1 MYVVRSLLVLIS
13 ISAWGSS
20 LPAVIKQARASGH
33 LRIAWMGTSI
43 TCGLGA
49 STEAARFTTK
59 VNQIFE
65 RQTGAKV
72 LARNFCIGGAIS
84 MLQVAV
90 LKTSAL
96 PWKPDLVIAE
106 LGTLDELYKSVSLPS
121 IEAVMRLAAGAHVP
135 LIALFPYTT
144 YVDVARDGLH
154 KLGALYGD
162 EVIDMASYD
171 LQRRADLKMISSDG
185 CHPNDKGQA
194 LIADAF
200 EERLKSVGTE
210 ESRTDSIPNRMY
222 GPDLSAIHFQP
233 VVLDAGAERVTPRLF
248 DGQGFALKISGEQM
262 ITQRFNGSFLGLL
275 FQFNGVPGKISYRVD
290 DGAWSD
296 VQIAPEWFLNYVLR
310 TDLAASG
317 HSVQLKIAPKPG
329 KAAVLEGLL
338 VN

>member
-1 MYVVRSLLVLIS
+1 MYVVKSLLVLIA

-20 LPAVIKQARASGH
+20 LPAVMKQAHAKGK

-49 STEAARFTTK
+49 SSEPARFTTQ
-59 VNQIFE
+59 VNRIFE
-65 RQTGAKV
+65 SQTGAKV
-72 LARNFCIGGAIS
+72 VSRNFCFGGAHS
-84 MLQVAV
+84 LLQVAL
-90 LKTSAL
+90 LKTLVL

-121 IEAVMRLAAGAHVP
+121 IEAVMRLAYVAHVP

-171 LQRRADLKMISSDG
+171 SERRADLKMISSDG

-200 EERLKSVGTE
+200 EEQLKSARPKDK
-210 ESRTDSIPNRMY
+210 RTDPMPNRMY
-222 GPDLSAIHFQP
+222 GPDLSGIHFQP
-233 VVLDAGAERVTPRLF
+233 VMLDTRAERVTPRLF
-248 DGQGFALKISGEQM
+248 DGQGYALKFSAEQT
-262 ITQRFNGSFLGLL
+262 ITQKFSGSFLGLL
-275 FQFNGVPGKISYRVD
+275 FQFNGVPGKISYQVD
-290 DGAWSD
+290 DGPWSD

-310 TDLAASG
+310 TDLAASA
-317 HSVQLKIAPKPG
+317 HIVQLRIAPKPG